1 MKKDLYVGCY
11 SNCRLIY
18 KQDNIEVYK
27 WYDKMFIVEKICEYS
42 KILWPFG
49 GCKTAYNVIELA
61 PEVVEKF
68 NFEVFPEYS
77 ESIAVHFFDA
87 IRGENKMEELVEYL
101 NDSNR
106 YTFYKMKYL
115 KFKTDNDDVYKKYNV
130 YFYKLN
136 SDMVEMLEV
145 W

>member
-18 KQDNIEVYK
+18 MHNNIEVYE
-27 WYDKMFIVEKICEYS
+27 WYDKMFIVEKFCEYS
-42 KILWPFG
+42 KNFWSFG
-49 GCKTAYNVIELA
+49 GCKTAYNVIELI
-61 PEVVEKF
+61 PGVVENL
-68 NFEVFPEYS
+68 NFEDFPEHS
-77 ESIAVHFFDA
+77 ESMAVHFFDT
-87 IRGENKMEELVEYL
+87 IRGINKMKEFIEYL

-106 YTFYKMKYL
+106 YTVYRMKYL
-115 KFKTDNDDVYKKYNV
+115 KFKTGNGEVYKKYNV

-136 SDMVEMLEV
+136 NDMVDMLEI

>member
-18 KQDNIEVYK
+18 KQSNIEVYK

-49 GCKTAYNVIELA
+49 GCKIAYNVIELA

-77 ESIAVHFFDA
+77 ESIAEHFFDN
-87 IRGENKMEELVEYL
+87 IRGENKVEELVEYL

-106 YTFYKMKYL
+106 YTFYEMKYL
-115 KFKTDNDDVYKKYNV
+115 KFKTENDDVYKKYNV
-130 YFYKLN
+130 HFYKLN
-136 SDMVEMLEV
+136 NDMVEMLEV

>member
-27 WYDKMFIVEKICEYS
+27 WYNKMFIVEKICEYS

-49 GCKTAYNVIELA
+49 GCKTAYNVIELG

-77 ESIAVHFFDA
+77 ESIAEHFFDT

>member
-1 MKKDLYVGCY
+1 
-11 SNCRLIY
+11 
-18 KQDNIEVYK
+18 
-27 WYDKMFIVEKICEYS
+27 MFIVEKICEYS
-42 KILWPFG
+42 KFLWPFG

-77 ESIAVHFFDA
+77 ESIAVHFFDT

-106 YTFYKMKYL
+106 YTFYEMKYL
-115 KFKTDNDDVYKKYNV
+115 KFKTENDDVYKKYNV

-136 SDMVEMLEV
+136 NDMVEMLEV
-145 W
+145 

>member
-18 KQDNIEVYK
+18 KQNNIEVYK
-27 WYDKMFIVEKICEYS
+27 WYNKMFIVEKICEYS
-42 KILWPFG
+42 NLFWPFG
-49 GCKTAYNVIELA
+49 SCKTAYNVIELGS
-61 PEVVEKF
+61 EVVENL
-68 NFEVFPEYS
+68 NFEDFPEYS
-77 ESIAVHFFDA
+77 ESIAVHFFDT
-87 IRGENKMEELVEYL
+87 IRGDNNMKEFVEYL

-106 YTFYKMKYL
+106 YTFYEMKYL
-115 KFKTDNDDVYKKYNV
+115 KFKTGNGEVYKKYNV

-136 SDMVEMLEV
+136 NDMVDMLEI

>member
-18 KQDNIEVYK
+18 MHNNIEVYE
-27 WYDKMFIVEKICEYS
+27 WYDKMFIVEKFCEYS
-42 KILWPFG
+42 KNFWSFG
-49 GCKTAYNVIELA
+49 GCKTAYNVIELI
-61 PEVVEKF
+61 PEVVENL
-68 NFEVFPEYS
+68 NFEDFPEHS
-77 ESIAVHFFDA
+77 ESMAVHFFDT
-87 IRGENKMEELVEYL
+87 IRGKNKMKEFIEYL

-106 YTFYKMKYL
+106 YTVYRMKYL
-115 KFKTDNDDVYKKYNV
+115 KFKTGNGEVYKKYNV

-136 SDMVEMLEV
+136 NDMVDMLEI